1 MGPHRKGDSSAPS
14 QGQLDALPQCG
25 YHHPHP
31 HPQSATA
38 VDYLRNATDTARSPH
53 PPCCTMALVHGR
65 AAALPREGQAP
76 TVCAAQGNIVSA
88 DPSRTDDVVDLPP
101 TYKGWLSFEEKHR
114 LFFVRQRIQF
124 EAFETM
130 GWCIDERLED
140 LVDRPITDVSMGE
153 LHRLDEEDLRSFC
166 RIKCIPVT
174 VDKLEL
180 RRHVIGASRAYLHIS
195 SRLPFTSTSMK
206 LLIHKYSA
214 AIEQCYIDVAN

>member
-1 MGPHRKGDSSAPS
+1 
-14 QGQLDALPQCG
+14 
-25 YHHPHP
+25 
-31 HPQSATA
+31 
-38 VDYLRNATDTARSPH
+38 
-53 PPCCTMALVHGR
+53 
-65 AAALPREGQAP
+65 
-76 TVCAAQGNIVSA
+76 VCAAQGNIVSA

-214 AIEQCYIDVAN
+214 AIEQCYIDVANRDESTLPLVDPQTPPPSHHPTPSLFLRKFLRYNFLRWNFKWRRGHNYYLEADQHWKRRRGELHNNIMRGMVT